1 MIFQRQKLIQIH
13 RHQSKC
19 IYIQKIPAQRNRR
32 CAVSF
37 QAMIHVTF
45 SGLFKSLV

>member
-19 IYIQKIPAQRNRR
+19 IYIQKIPAQIKHQ
-32 CAVSF
+32 CA
-37 QAMIHVTF
+37 IKK
-45 SGLFKSLV
+45 LPFKIQKMKTPEIYK